1 MDLTKIII
9 IIITVGKTA
18 RYLSKSNLPYFL
30 ISFLLVLAM
39 HSVKIHFSSHPK
51 VKGRHVTVSNDI

>member
-18 RYLSKSNLPYFL
+18 KYLSKSNFPYFL
-30 ISFLLVLAM
+30 ISFLLGLAM
-39 HSVKIHFSSHPK
+39 HSVKIHFSSYPK
-51 VKGRHVTVSNDI
+51 VKGRHATVSNDI